1 MSFHFNYRCD
11 GMTLFLATTWLF
23 DMTDYLI
30 ATSEATATPK
40 RTLTPMTFVTT
51 EPIPTAT
58 ADNSS
63 AVSFLTSVTMI
74 CIYIAFALVITS
86 GTVIFIV
93 IYRQVKKKGQV
104 LDAQVLPEELQD
116 TLVDDSLQERIVT
129 I

>member
-1 MSFHFNYRCD
+1 MSFHFNSCCD
-11 GMTLFLATTWLF
+11 GMTLFLVTTWLF
-23 DMTDYLI
+23 DTTDYLF

-58 ADNSS
+58 ENNSS

-74 CIYIAFALVITS
+74 CIYVAFGLVITS
-86 GTVIFIV
+86 VTVIFIV
-93 IYRQVKKKGQV
+93 IYRQVKKGQA
-104 LDAQVLPEELQD
+104 LDAQALPEGLQD
-116 TLVDDSLQERIVT
+116 TLVDDSIQERVVT